1 VVSVIVVTGVAP
13 NTGVI
18 MPGMD
23 VMLITGSTTGF
34 VCEGQPISAKANNT
48 VKNVNTFFD
57 FIFFSPIYGLRI
69 SKIDYLYPFFLRR
82 NMASIEHLLNL
93 RGVHWRKT
101 CRAKR
106 QASFVTIAESG

>member
-1 VVSVIVVTGVAP
+1 
-13 NTGVI
+13 
-18 MPGMD
+18 
-23 VMLITGSTTGF
+23 
-34 VCEGQPISAKANNT
+34 
-48 VKNVNTFFD
+48 
-57 FIFFSPIYGLRI
+57 
-69 SKIDYLYPFFLRR
+69 LRR